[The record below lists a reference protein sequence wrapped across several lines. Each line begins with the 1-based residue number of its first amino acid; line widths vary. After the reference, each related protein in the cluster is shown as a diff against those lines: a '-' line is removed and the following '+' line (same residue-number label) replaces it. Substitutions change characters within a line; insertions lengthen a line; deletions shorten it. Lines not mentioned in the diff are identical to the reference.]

1 MPDPAVPRN
10 PDADASSAKSRQRA
24 EADADAQKK
33 LARAARPAQRAA
45 EPGDGPR
52 YGETLD
58 LFAEDAERATLQALN
73 TDIRQGTFEG
83 FELPEVF
90 LAAVESSARRRA
102 ARTDAA
108 PREPADTP
116 EQGDL
121 IADALTI
128 PSSTSSKA
136 AAITSQA
143 SVAWIAPPALRING
157 EVHPASAL
165 AHTVRATID
174 DQSAT
179 TVAHACRTRS
189 MLTVT
194 LCTML
199 TTLAAGIAQT
209 IALLHAGHQATL
221 AFQSDTDPNSTH

>member
-24 EADADAQKK
+24 EADADGQKK

-108 PREPADTP
+108 PREPADAP

-121 IADALTI
+121 ITDALTI
-128 PSSTSSKA
+128 PSSTSGKA
-136 AAITSQA
+136 AIAQQA
-143 SVAWIAPPALRING
+143 SVAWIAAPGFPING
-157 EVHPASAL
+157 EVDPANAL
-165 AHTVRATID
+165 AHTVRAAID
-174 DQSAT
+174 EQSAT
-179 TVAHACRTRS
+179 AAAHACRTRS
-189 MLTVT
+189 LLTVT

-209 IALLHAGHQATL
+209 VALLHAGHQATL
-221 AFQSDTDPNSTH
+221 AFQPDTDPTSTH